1 MSGALGKR
9 VLRCISDL
17 ARAGGANDYRIDRDI
32 PRRDPRTGWRVLSK
46 EKIIRLILTRPST
59 ALRGGFSD
67 ALKMEQQNAML
78 DRTHFCLTYER
89 NSMAKASVNKPTLLR
104 AKRRRVASKGNS
116 VLINNFKGELAT
128 SGPVVSKVRFEAVML
143 AAEQSGLLS
152 EKGSRIG
159 GRVSPALVR
168 QAKRQTGIE
177 TDTDLIEFA
186 LATVALEDNFA
197 EAFKESRGKVD
208 PALKLGF

>member
-1 MSGALGKR
+1 
-9 VLRCISDL
+9 
-17 ARAGGANDYRIDRDI
+17 
-32 PRRDPRTGWRVLSK
+32 
-46 EKIIRLILTRPST
+46 
-59 ALRGGFSD
+59 
-67 ALKMEQQNAML
+67 
-78 DRTHFCLTYER
+78 
-89 NSMAKASVNKPTLLR
+89 MAKTSASKPTAVG
-104 AKRRRVASKGNS
+104 AKQSSVRGLVETGAGRTKVAHRGAKPGQ
-116 VLINNFKGELAT
+116 F
-128 SGPVVSKVRFEAVML
+128 VVSRARFEAVMR

-152 EKGSRIG
+152 QKSGRIG

-197 EAFKESRGKVD
+197 EAFKASRGKAD

>member
-1 MSGALGKR
+1 MAEFPDEIGK
-9 VLRCISDL
+9 LKSAFC
-17 ARAGGANDYRIDRDI
+17 
-32 PRRDPRTGWRVLSK
+32 
-46 EKIIRLILTRPST
+46 
-59 ALRGGFSD
+59 D
-67 ALKMEQQNAML
+67 ALVTWQEQA
-78 DRTHFCLTYER
+78 ER
-89 NSMAKASVNKPTLLR
+89 MITELNKTFPG
-104 AKRRRVASKGNS
+104 V
-116 VLINNFKGELAT
+116 T
-128 SGPVVSKVRFEAVML
+128 SGLVVSKARFEAVML

-197 EAFKESRGKVD
+197 GAFKESRGTVD
-208 PALKLGF
+208 PTLKLGF

>member
-1 MSGALGKR
+1 
-9 VLRCISDL
+9 V
-17 ARAGGANDYRIDRDI
+17 
-32 PRRDPRTGWRVLSK
+32 T
-46 EKIIRLILTRPST
+46 
-59 ALRGGFSD
+59 
-67 ALKMEQQNAML
+67 
-78 DRTHFCLTYER
+78 
-89 NSMAKASVNKPTLLR
+89 KASANKPARLR
-104 AKRRRVASKGNS
+104 AKRRGAASKGGS
-116 VLINNFKGELAT
+116 VLIKTFKRELT
-128 SGPVVSKVRFEAVML
+128 IGGRVVSKARFEAIML

-159 GRVSPALVR
+159 GRVSAALVR

-197 EAFKESRGKVD
+197 EAFKESLGKVD

>member
-1 MSGALGKR
+1 MTD
-9 VLRCISDL
+9 V
-17 ARAGGANDYRIDRDI
+17 
-32 PRRDPRTGWRVLSK
+32 
-46 EKIIRLILTRPST
+46 
-59 ALRGGFSD
+59 
-67 ALKMEQQNAML
+67 LKMGQQTAML
-78 DRTHFCLTYER
+78 DKIHFCLTNGR
-89 NSMAKASVNKPTLLR
+89 NSMAKASANKPTLLR
-104 AKRRRVASKGNS
+104 AKRKRAATKGTTGG
-116 VLINNFKGELAT
+116 L
-128 SGPVVSKVRFEAVML
+128 VVSKARFEAVML

-208 PALKLGF
+208 PTLKLGF